1 VNEENELDKEEEEMK
16 NEKINY
22 WKVLSGFIILLVI
35 SWSVAALMIGFGV
48 WAMAL
53 FTQLPWWGHIMMILN
68 GLLIIYPPLYKHC
81 QEEGNQ

>member
-1 VNEENELDKEEEEMK
+1 VK

-22 WKVLSGFIILLVI
+22 WKVLLGFIILLVI
-35 SWSVAALMIGFGV
+35 SWSVAALMLGIGA
-48 WAMAL
+48 WAATL
-53 FTQLPWWGHIMMILN
+53 FTQIPLWGHILMVLG

>member
-1 VNEENELDKEEEEMK
+1 MK

-22 WKVLSGFIILLVI
+22 WKVLLGFLLLLVI
-35 SWSVAALMIGFGV
+35 SWSVAALMLVIGA
-48 WAMAL
+48 WAVIL
-53 FTQLPWWGHIMMILN
+53 FTHLPWWGHILMVLG